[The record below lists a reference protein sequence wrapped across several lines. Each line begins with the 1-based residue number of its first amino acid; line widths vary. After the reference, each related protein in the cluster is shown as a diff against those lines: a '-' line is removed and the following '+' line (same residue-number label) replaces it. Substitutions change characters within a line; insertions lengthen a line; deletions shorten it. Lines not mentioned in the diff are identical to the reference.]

1 MLSTLCEPNKICL
14 WARFGL
20 WFTSLQDCLSKEVR
34 SVLVLLPFLFFLT
47 TFFFQ
52 FLEFPEADGLDWP
65 VLFSWGNS
73 LFLTM
78 VVTPDPGAR
87 GHVSYVIW
95 MVEMIKS
102 ACVYILERPMVRVGG
117 DFPDEF
123 KTRTVN
129 HGYFTKLENPS
140 FEVLGNGNKILK
152 WTINGSVA
160 SYLPWFIYLLYEI
173 FHSLMSISAPC
184 VETTTC
190 FKVGIQRNKSYK
202 QWDHVTYILS
212 VQATQIQL
220 CEWALLL
227 LPSMLQTRLWSLLLQ
242 KGGNHSQIQKELKRT

>member
-202 QWDHVTYILS
+202 TVGSRNIP
-212 VQATQIQL
+212 TQ
-220 CEWALLL
+220 CSSYSNSTMWVGFT
-227 LPSMLQTRLWSLLLQ
+227 PSPFHAS
-242 KGGNHSQIQKELKRT
+242 N